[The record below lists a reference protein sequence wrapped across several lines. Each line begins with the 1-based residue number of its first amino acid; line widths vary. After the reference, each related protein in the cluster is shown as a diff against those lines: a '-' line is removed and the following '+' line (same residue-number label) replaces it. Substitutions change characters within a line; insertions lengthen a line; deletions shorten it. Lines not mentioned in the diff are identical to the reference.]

1 VRPDATPYIRVA
13 SGRLLSLIAKSP
25 NLVEV
30 SSVSDDDVLFGF
42 RLRLF
47 SLAGEIGVRPA
58 CRAMGVHHSTYY
70 RWKRK
75 VDRWGLE
82 ALRVRERRRP
92 RMPNAL
98 GPHLE
103 QRILAFSLAHPG
115 LGPKR
120 ISAELAREKWG
131 GLRIS
136 AHGVWRV
143 LRRHGLNTRRRRL
156 GLVAGYAARYE
167 RPPLPE
173 APRHIETSQPGELVG
188 VDCFYIGRLSGTK
201 GAVWQYTAID
211 LNSSFAWAEL
221 HTSPK
226 NPRAE
231 HCRTLVERVACDLAR
246 AGWRLQAVITD
257 NGSEFRSQ
265 HFVRGLQR
273 LGIEQRRIH
282 AGRPQT
288 NGHVER
294 LQQTILEECWRP
306 SFARSL
312 VPRLT
317 ALQRDLVQYLGDYN
331 FDRAHTGRL
340 TQGRVPAEI
349 VYGASK
355 VRPPR

>member
-1 VRPDATPYIRVA
+1 
-13 SGRLLSLIAKSP
+13 
-25 NLVEV
+25 VEV

-70 RWKRK
+70 RWKRR

-92 RMPNAL
+92 RMPNEL

-115 LGPKR
+115 FGPLR
-120 ISAELAREKWG
+120 ISAELARERWG

-136 AHGVWRV
+136 PNGIWRV
-143 LRRHGLNTRRRRL
+143 LRRHGLNTRTRRL
-156 GLVAGYAARYE
+156 SLVAGYAARYE
-167 RPPLPE
+167 RKPPLPE
-173 APRHIETSQPGELVG
+173 PERHVEAQKPGELVG
-188 VDCFYIGRLSGTK
+188 LDCFYVGRLSGTK

-211 LNSSFAWAEL
+211 VSSGFAWAEL
-221 HTSPK
+221 HASSR

-231 HCRTLVERVACDLAR
+231 HCSALARRVASELAR
-246 AGWRLQAVITD
+246 AGWKLETLITD
-257 NGSEFRSQ
+257 NGSEYRAHAFTDTLAALS
-265 HFVRGLQR
+265 V
-273 LGIEQRRIH
+273 EQRRIR

-317 ALQRDLVQYLGDYN
+317 ALEHDLKRYLGYYN

-340 TQGRVPAEI
+340 TKGRIPGEI
-349 VYGASK
+349 VYGARK
-355 VRPPR
+355 VRPR

>member
-1 VRPDATPYIRVA
+1 M
-13 SGRLLSLIAKSP
+13 
-25 NLVEV
+25 
-30 SSVSDDDVLFGF
+30 SDDDVLFGF

-70 RWKRK
+70 RWKRR

-103 QRILAFSLAHPG
+103 QRILAFSLAQPG
-115 LGPKR
+115 LGPTR
-120 ISAELAREKWG
+120 IAAELRREKWG
-131 GLRIS
+131 GLQVS
-136 AHGVWRV
+136 ANGVWRC
-143 LRRHGLNTRRRRL
+143 LRRHGLSTRSRRL
-156 GLVAGYAARYE
+156 ALVAGYAAVYE
-167 RPPLPE
+167 RRPPRPE
-173 APRHIETSQPGELVG
+173 PERHIEADRPGQLVG
-188 VDCFYIGRLSGTK
+188 LDCFFVGRLSGTK

-211 LNSSFAWAEL
+211 VRSGYAWAEL
-221 HTSPK
+221 HTSPR
-226 NPRAE
+226 NPAAR
-231 HCRTLVERVACDLAR
+231 HCSALVRRVASELAQ
-246 AGWRLQAVITD
+246 AGWQLEAVITD
-257 NGSEFRSQ
+257 NGSEWRS
-265 HFVRGLQR
+265 GELTGTLAR

-306 SFARSL
+306 SFARAL
-312 VPRLT
+312 VPKLT
-317 ALQRDLVQYLGDYN
+317 ALERDLRQYLAYYN

-340 TQGRVPAEI
+340 TQGRVPGEI
-349 VYGASK
+349 VYGARK
-355 VRPPR
+355 VRPSR

>member
-1 VRPDATPYIRVA
+1 M
-13 SGRLLSLIAKSP
+13 
-25 NLVEV
+25 
-30 SSVSDDDVLFGF
+30 SDDDVLFGF

-70 RWKRK
+70 RWKQK

-82 ALRVRERRRP
+82 ALRVRERRPP

-115 LGPKR
+115 FGPLR
-120 ISAELAREKWG
+120 ISAELRRERWG

-136 AHGVWRV
+136 ANGVWRC
-143 LRRHGLNTRRRRL
+143 LRRHGLKTRTRRL
-156 GLVAGYAARYE
+156 SLVAGYAARYE
-167 RPPLPE
+167 RRPELPE
-173 APRHIETSQPGELVG
+173 PERHVEASRPGELVG
-188 VDCFYIGRLSGTK
+188 LDCFYVGRLSGTK

-211 LNSSFAWAEL
+211 VASGYAWAEL
-221 HTSPK
+221 HSSPH
-226 NPRAE
+226 NPAAK
-231 HCRTLVERVACDLAR
+231 HCSALVKRVASELLA
-246 AGWRLQAVITD
+246 AGWRLEAVITD
-257 NGSEFRSQ
+257 NGSEWRAGVFTSS
-265 HFVRGLQR
+265 LNE
-273 LGIEQRRIH
+273 LGVSQRRIR
-282 AGRPQT
+282 AGRPQS

-312 VPRLT
+312 VPKLT
-317 ALQRDLVQYLGDYN
+317 ALGRDLVQYLAYYN

-340 TQGRVPAEI
+340 TKGRVPGEI
-349 VYGASK
+349 VYGARK
-355 VRPPR
+355 MRPSR